1 MTAVFQVDGY
11 EIVDAV
17 ISNESAKLLSTE
29 FDILRDN
36 IFASNNIDLNS
47 VGFCNDPQVK
57 KSFSWY
63 GAYCFESLLLY
74 AKPTMEKITGKKLYP
89 TYSYARIYYN
99 GATMESHV
107 DRPSCQYSATLT
119 VDVDSEPWEIWME
132 NLKGES
138 FPIKIPV
145 GSMLVYRGDLLNH
158 WRNEYKGTKQTQA
171 FLHYVDADGEYANN
185 IYDGRKM
192 LGARMLGVNK

>member
-1 MTAVFQVDGY
+1 MTAMFQVNGY
-11 EIVDAV
+11 ELVDAV

-29 FDILRDN
+29 FEILRDN
-36 IFASNNIDLNS
+36 VFDINNMDLNS
-47 VGFCNDPQVK
+47 VGFYNDHQVE

-74 AKPTMEKITGKKLYP
+74 VKPIMERVTGKKLHP

-119 VDVDSEPWEIWME
+119 VDVDDSGPWDIWMK
-132 NLKGES
+132 NLDAVS
-138 FPIKIPV
+138 VPVKIPV

-158 WRNEYKGTKQTQA
+158 WRNEYKGTKQIQA
-171 FLHYVDADGEYANN
+171 FLHYVDADGEYADN

-192 LGARMLGVNK
+192 LGARSVGSK

>member
-1 MTAVFQVDGY
+1 MTAMFQVDGY
-11 EIVDAV
+11 ELVDAV

-36 IFASNNIDLNS
+36 VFATNNIDLNS
-47 VGFCNDPQVK
+47 VGFCNDHQVE

-74 AKPTMEKITGKKLYP
+74 VKPIMERVTGKKLHP

-99 GATMESHV
+99 GATMSKHI
-107 DRPSCQYSATLT
+107 DRPSCQYSATMAIS
-119 VDVDSEPWEIWME
+119 VDETGPWDIWMK
-132 NLKGES
+132 NFHGDAKPLS
-138 FPIKIPV
+138 LNV
-145 GSMLVYRGDLLNH
+145 GDMVVYRGDKLEH
-158 WRNEYKGTKQTQA
+158 WREEPYKGNRQVQC

-185 IYDGRKM
+185 IYDKRKM
-192 LGARMLGVNK
+192 LGQPR